1 MTEQQ
6 NSNPQSL
13 QTVSQ
18 SELKTLKFKRVILYL
33 FLIFFMSQ
41 INILSLVTSNED
53 LAYKFGYFLGQ
64 LGLAYIPYY
73 GITVINKKI
82 TKCTKPFQEKNRI
95 ESNPK

>member
-82 TKCTKPFQEKNRI
+82 NQLTQINALKTN
-95 ESNPK
+95 